1 MAEESKT
8 YVFGNDGGSAATLAP
23 LLSNMGTMPAMMASM
38 MNNGGFGGNGA
49 WWILIILFA
58 LWGRNGWGENGGSHN
73 TDAILSALNND
84 TGRDMVMSAIQGNST
99 AISQLASTINCDV
112 NSLQTAIYN
121 VQQSIQSVGNQV
133 GMSGQQ
139 IINSVERGDC
149 TIANQLAQCCCDLKT
164 SITTQGYENRLQTL
178 EQTNILGSKIDN
190 QTTLINDK
198 FCQLEIR
205 GLQDKVDA
213 LREKN
218 SNLATQLSQEHQTLA
233 LQSYIN
239 GIVSPI
245 ATDLAS
251 IKCKLPETVNVPYS
265 PVVGIPTCAAYGLG
279 FNSGLFGFNNTGSI
293 WS

>member
-1 MAEESKT
+1 MSEESKT
-8 YVFGNDGGSAATLAP
+8 YVFGNDGSNMAALAP
-23 LLSNMGTMPAMMASM
+23 LLSNSSSMPALMASM
-38 MNNGGFGGNGA
+38 MNGGMGGFGGGA
-49 WWILIILFA
+49 WWVLIILFA
-58 LWGRNGWGENGGSHN
+58 LWGRNGWGDGNGHN

-99 AISQLASTINCDV
+99 AISQLASTLNCDV
-112 NSLQTAIYN
+112 NALQGAISG
-121 VQQSIQSVGNQV
+121 VQTSIQSVGSQI
-133 GMSGQQ
+133 GMSSQQ
-139 IINSVERGDC
+139 IINAVERGDC
-149 TIANQLAQCCCDLKT
+149 AIANQLAQCCCDLKT
-164 SITTQGYENRLQTL
+164 SITTQGYENRISTL
-178 EQTNILGSKIDN
+178 EQTNLLGGKIDN

-198 FCQLEIR
+198 FCQLEMR
-205 GLQDKVDA
+205 GLQDKIDA

-245 ATDLAS
+245 ATELAS

-265 PVVGIPTCAAYGLG
+265 PVIGVPTCAAYGYG
-279 FNSGLFGFNNTGSI
+279 FGNGLFGFNNNGSI

>member
-1 MAEESKT
+1 MSEESKT
-8 YVFGNDGGSAATLAP
+8 YVFGNDGGSMAALAP
-23 LLSNMGTMPAMMASM
+23 LLSNMNMGPMMASM
-38 MNNGGFGGNGA
+38 MNGVGGFGGGA
-49 WWILIILFA
+49 WWIIIILFA
-58 LWGRNGWGENGGSHN
+58 LWGRNGWGDGNGHN

-99 AISQLASTINCDV
+99 AISQLASTLNCDV
-112 NSLQTAIYN
+112 NTLQGAISG
-121 VQQSIQSVGNQV
+121 VQTSIQSIGSQV
-133 GMSGQQ
+133 GMSSQQ
-139 IINSVERGDC
+139 IINAIERGDC
-149 TIANQLAQCCCDLKT
+149 AIANQLAQCCCDLKT
-164 SITTQGYENRLQTL
+164 SITTQGYENRISTL
-178 EQTNILGSKIDN
+178 EQTNLLGSKIDN

-198 FCQLEIR
+198 FCQLEMR
-205 GLQDKVDA
+205 GLQDKIDA

-245 ATDLAS
+245 ATELAS

-265 PVVGIPTCAAYGLG
+265 PVIGVPTCAAYGYG
-279 FNSGLFGFNNTGSI
+279 FGNGLFGFNNNGSI